1 MGKMEVISSF
11 LSNVIS
17 GREILVS
24 ILSSQA
30 ISNVPAA
37 LLLSGFTQRYDLLLV
52 GLNIGGLGTLIASM
66 ANLISYKIY
75 VKEYPTEKGKYL
87 GKFTL
92 ACIAFL
98 IPLWGMAII
107 LT

>member
-1 MGKMEVISSF
+1 METVSNF
-11 LSNVIS
+11 LSGVILE
-17 GREILVS
+17 REIFIS
-24 ILSSQA
+24 ILLSQV

-37 LLLSGFTQRYDLLLV
+37 LLLSGFTKEYELLLV

-75 VKEYPTEKGKYL
+75 VKEYPKDKGKYL
-87 GKFTL
+87 GKFTI
-92 ACIAFL
+92 ACVAFL
-98 IPLWGMAII
+98 IPLWLLAIL